1 MTQLIFA
8 ALFFLGLHFGVA
20 GTALRKHLIDRLSER
35 TYRIAFSSLSLL
47 GLFWLVHAYRSAE
60 YVETWGQ
67 LTWFKPVAAILM
79 LAAFLFAVLGLT
91 TPNPTAVGGEKLLE
105 SDAPAIGVMR
115 ITRHPFLWGLAIW
128 AFTHLVAN
136 GDAASLVL
144 FGSLLVLVLGGMP
157 SIDAK
162 RRKAYGEHWE
172 RFAAATSVIPFMAI
186 REGRNRLEW
195 REIKLWQIAA
205 ALVAYAAIMH
215 FHKAWF
221 GVSPLY

>member
-1 MTQLIFA
+1 MMQLLFA
-8 ALFFLGLHFGVA
+8 ALFFLGLHFGIA
-20 GTALRKHLIDRLSER
+20 GTVLRMRLIERLGER
-35 TYRIAFSSLSLL
+35 TYRIVFSSFSLL
-47 GLFWLVHAYRSAE
+47 GLFWLAHAYRAAG

-67 LTWFKPVAAILM
+67 LAWFKPIAAVLM

-91 TPNPTAVGGEKLLE
+91 TPNPTAVIGEKLLE
-105 SDAPAIGVMR
+105 NDVPVVGVMR

-162 RRKAYGEHWE
+162 RKKTYGAHWE
-172 RFAAATSVIPFMAI
+172 RFAATTSVIPFMAI
-186 REGRNRLEW
+186 KEGRNRLEW
-195 REIKLWQIAA
+195 KEIKPWQLAM

-221 GVSPLY
+221 GVSPLL

>member
-20 GTALRKHLIDRLSER
+20 GTALRMRLIDRLGER
-35 TYRIAFSSLSLL
+35 VYRIAFSSLSLL
-47 GLFWLVHAYRSAE
+47 GLFWLIYAYRGAG

-67 LTWFKPVAAILM
+67 LAWFKPFAAILM

-91 TPNPTAVGGEKLLE
+91 TPNPTAVSGEKLLA
-105 SDAPAIGVMR
+105 SDAPAVGVMR
-115 ITRHPFLWGLAIW
+115 ITRHPLLWGVAIW

-144 FGSLLVLVLGGMP
+144 FGSLLLLVLAGMP

-162 RRKAYGEHWE
+162 RRKTYGEHWQH
-172 RFAAATSVIPFMAI
+172 FAGATSVIPFMAI

-195 REIKLWQIAA
+195 REIKPWQLAVA
-205 ALVAYAAIMH
+205 VVAYFAMLH

-221 GVSPLY
+221 GVSPLF